1 MVYYAI
7 MKSKADML
15 MELSQVNF
23 AIQEY
28 KKLKDLLQGKKMFKL
43 MMKIYEQLSVCYTDS
58 GMYQIA
64 LSYLK
69 KAL

>member
-15 MELSQVNF
+15 MELSQVHF

-43 MMKIYEQLSVCYTDS
+43 MMKIYE
-58 GMYQIA
+58 
-64 LSYLK
+64 
-69 KAL
+69 